1 MLGVVVGIGIGI
13 GNIVVGSV
21 GGGTTNATTVVAVA
35 VVVATAAVVAATTT
49 TTAYTSCPTTTA
61 QTFGGLCVARRFV
74 MKQNWI
80 GTTCPSVLVD
90 VFLEFQ

>member
-1 MLGVVVGIGIGI
+1 MLGVVGIRI

-35 VVVATAAVVAATTT
+35 VVVATAVVVAATTT
-49 TTAYTSCPTTTA
+49 NTAYTSCPTTTA

>member
-1 MLGVVVGIGIGI
+1 MLGVVVGIGIG
-13 GNIVVGSV
+13 S
-21 GGGTTNATTVVAVA
+21 GGTTNATTVVAVA
-35 VVVATAAVVAATTT
+35 VIVAAVAAAAAAATTTT